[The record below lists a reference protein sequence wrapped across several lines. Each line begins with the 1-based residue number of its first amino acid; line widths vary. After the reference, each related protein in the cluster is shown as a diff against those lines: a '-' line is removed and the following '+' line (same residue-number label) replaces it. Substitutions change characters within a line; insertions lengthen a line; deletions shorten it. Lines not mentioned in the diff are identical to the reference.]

1 MQSPETEEKWPDD
14 RHEEAVKNVTEAH
27 RLLDTLRSQMD
38 RHPDLEAA
46 IVKLELALENL
57 TIKTGGML

>member
-1 MQSPETEEKWPDD
+1 MQSPETEPKWPDD
-14 RHEEAVKNVTEAH
+14 RHEEAVKNVAEAH
-27 RLLDTLRSQMD
+27 RLLDTLRSQID
-38 RHPDLEAA
+38 RHPELEAA

>member
-14 RHEEAVKNVTEAH
+14 RHEEAVKNVAEAR
-27 RLLDTLRSQMD
+27 RLLDSLRSEIES
-38 RHPDLEAA
+38 HPALESA
-46 IVKLELALENL
+46 IVKLELALESL